1 MRRAGT
7 PITAWGICLGLALIA
22 TGIGCAAMPLLK
34 VGDRVERIGVLAPTW
49 MKEGIITNVI
59 PNEYGIDSA
68 TEYEVDFGRLKAI
81 LYQLELRLF
90 TSDPPHD

>member
-7 PITAWGICLGLALIA
+7 PITAWGICLGLAQIA
-22 TGIGCAAMPLLK
+22 IGIGCAAMPLFN

-49 MKEGIITNVI
+49 MKEGIITKII
-59 PNEYGIDSA
+59 PNKYGIESA

-81 LYQLELRLF
+81 LYQLELRAIRP
-90 TSDPPHD
+90 DPPHD

>member
-7 PITAWGICLGLALIA
+7 PITAWGICLGLAQIA
-22 TGIGCAAMPLLK
+22 TGIGCAAMPLFK

-49 MKEGIITNVI
+49 MKEGIITKVI
-59 PNEYGIDSA
+59 PNKYGIESA

-81 LYQLELRLF
+81 LYQLELRLIQ
-90 TSDPPHD
+90 SVAPDD